1 MPQFHETI
9 MGKRFI
15 EGTIPSLVRAVDKL
29 TEKLEAKE
37 EHKVEY
43 ETMIAMLYVNDHID
57 GRKVLENIE
66 NQRFNT
72 LQELLDVSE
81 HISIYSLTDFMDMCN
96 NNDSELDELH
106 IQDRWVGY
114 IQLRKGGIQDYRKG
128 L

>member
-15 EGTIPSLVRAVDKL
+15 EGTIPSLVRAVETL
-29 TEKLEAKE
+29 TEKLEVKE
-37 EHKVEY
+37 EPKVEY
-43 ETMIAMLYVNDHID
+43 ETMIALLYVNDHID

-81 HISIYSLTDFMDMCN
+81 HISIYSLTDFMDMMN
-96 NNDSELDELH
+96 NTDSDTDDVH

-114 IQLRKGGIQDYRKG
+114 IQLRKGAIQEYRKG